1 MADRVE
7 AASVGELAE
16 GEMKPV
22 EVGDRTAVL
31 LNVEGRLYAIDDEC
45 THEAC
50 SLLDGDLEGEELE
63 CVCHGSMFNVRTGE
77 VLQGPAELPIPTYA
91 VELEGDTVYV
101 TPA

>member
-7 AASVGELAE
+7 AANVGELAE

-22 EVGDRTAVL
+22 ELGDRTAVL

-50 SLLDGDLEGEELE
+50 SLLDGTLDGEELE
-63 CVCHGSMFNVRTGE
+63 CICHGSTFNVRTGE
-77 VLQGPAELPIPTYA
+77 VLEGPAELPIPTYV
-91 VELEGDTVYV
+91 VELDEQTVYV
-101 TPA
+101 NTP